1 MDNRIIYRDAENRY
15 YTFDTQ
21 HGRFEYLGERGK
33 HFGEFY
39 IDGNQTKEADKKE
52 NIILSADNMDKLTN
66 FKENT
71 NTSLNIL

>member
-39 IDGNQTKEADKKE
+39 IDGNQTKEADKKG
-52 NIILSADNMDKLTN
+52 K
-66 FKENT
+66 
-71 NTSLNIL
+71 